1 MSELDDLITVRVLVS
16 RPGEEH
22 LTLTRVNRRLESWQA
37 LVGGDIEH
45 LALSPF
51 VGAYI
56 NENGKAEGLAL
67 NERGDFLV
75 NLLLAAGG
83 RFLMPGDYIVGPVVF
98 TGPADDQGWDTD
110 VPKDLL
116 ATLRKQDWEIRE
128 EEQ

>member
-1 MSELDDLITVRVLVS
+1 MSELDDLITVRALVS

-51 VGAYI
+51 VGAYV
-56 NENGKAEGLAL
+56 NENGKAEALAI

-83 RFLMPGDYIVGPVVF
+83 RHLMPGDYIVGPVVF
-98 TGPADDQGWDTD
+98 IGPPDDQGWDTD
-110 VPKDLL
+110 VPEELL
-116 ATLRKQDWEIRE
+116 DSLRQSEWNIRE
-128 EEQ
+128 ET